1 MGRAALVRAMPS
13 EDALNRRSLPG
24 HHQGCW
30 IERDEEG
37 RPGGARVVSHED
49 SSFCVYP
56 EESLTMIPRQKKER
70 RSSTLGK
77 TRTARYIP
85 VQQLTA
91 VAARAALASSLPA
104 GFACGFFSPRAGRP
118 SPHAGENSRRLGVLN
133 PDSYLV
139 LQ

>member
-85 VQQLTA
+85 VQQLTGTRTSRY
-91 VAARAALASSLPA
+91 RA
-104 GFACGFFSPRAGRP
+104 
-118 SPHAGENSRRLGVLN
+118 
-133 PDSYLV
+133 
-139 LQ
+139 